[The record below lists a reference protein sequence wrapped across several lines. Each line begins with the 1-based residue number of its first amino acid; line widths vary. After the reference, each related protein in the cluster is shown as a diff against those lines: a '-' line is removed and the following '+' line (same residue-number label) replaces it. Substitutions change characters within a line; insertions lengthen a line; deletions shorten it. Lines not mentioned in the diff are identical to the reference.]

1 MNVKSS
7 RHQPGVRPD
16 ARDLE
21 MKPMGVE
28 DLDDVMQI
36 EESSFPTP
44 WTMGIFMREFELEFS
59 HRYVFDFGGGVA
71 GYIVFWLIE
80 GEVHIM
86 SIAVRRDLRRFGF
99 GTEIIERSLD
109 AAKQLGGK
117 YVFLEVREHND
128 AGIGLYK
135 KMGFRIVYT
144 RKGYYTDTKENALIM
159 VRDI

>member
-1 MNVKSS
+1 VSTNR
-7 RHQPGVRPD
+7 RHNPGVRPD
-16 ARDLE
+16 AGELE

-28 DLDDVMQI
+28 DLDEVMDI
-36 EESSFPTP
+36 EASSFPTP

-59 HRYVFDFGGGVA
+59 HRYVFDYEGNVA

-86 SIAVRRDLRRFGF
+86 SIAVRGDLRRFGF
-99 GTEIIERSLD
+99 GTQIIRRSLD
-109 AAKQLGGK
+109 AAKELGGR

-135 KMGFRIVYT
+135 KMGFRVVYK
-144 RKGYYTDTKENALIM
+144 RRGYYTDTKEDALIM

>member
-1 MNVKSS
+1 LTVKSS
-7 RHQPGVRPD
+7 RRQPGVRTD
-16 ARDLE
+16 VEDLE

-28 DLDDVMQI
+28 DLEEVMDI
-36 EESSFPTP
+36 EASSFPTP

-59 HRYVFDFGGGVA
+59 HRYVFDFDGSVA

-80 GEVHIM
+80 GEAHVM
-86 SIAVRRDLRRFGF
+86 SIAVRRDLRRLGF
-99 GTEIIERSLD
+99 GTEIIKRSLD
-109 AAKQLGGK
+109 TARELGGK

-128 AGIGLYK
+128 AGIGLYR
-135 KMGFRIVYT
+135 KMGFRVVYK

>member
-1 MNVKSS
+1 VKAG
-7 RHQPGVRPD
+7 RHSPRN
-16 ARDLE
+16 AREVINGLE

-28 DLDDVMQI
+28 DLDEVIAI

-59 HRYVFDFGGGVA
+59 HRYVFDFEGRVA

-86 SIAVRRDLRRFGF
+86 SVAVRRDLRRLGI
-99 GTEIIERSLD
+99 GTEVLRRSLEK
-109 AAKQLGGK
+109 AEESGGR

-128 AGIGLYK
+128 AGIALYR
-135 KMGFRIVYT
+135 KMGFRVVYK
-144 RKGYYTDTKENALIM
+144 RRGYYTDTKEDALIM

>member
-1 MNVKSS
+1 M
-7 RHQPGVRPD
+7 GIE
-16 ARDLE
+16 DLE
-21 MKPMGVE
+21 E
-28 DLDDVMQI
+28 VMEI

-44 WTMGIFMREFELEFS
+44 WTMGIFLREFELEFS
-59 HRYVFDFGGGVA
+59 YRYIFDFGSGVA

-86 SIAVRRDLRRFGF
+86 SIAVRKDLRRLGF
-99 GTEIIERSLD
+99 GTEIIKRSLD
-109 AAKQLGGK
+109 AARELGGK

-128 AGIGLYK
+128 AGIGLYR
-135 KMGFRIVYT
+135 KMGFRVVYK